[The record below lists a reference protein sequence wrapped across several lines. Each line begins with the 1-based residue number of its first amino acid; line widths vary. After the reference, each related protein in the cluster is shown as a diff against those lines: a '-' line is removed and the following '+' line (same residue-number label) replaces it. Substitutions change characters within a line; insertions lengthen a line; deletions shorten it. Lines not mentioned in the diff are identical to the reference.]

1 MNKIVLL
8 IFITLEIFSQEKI
21 DLNFVNTGSNMTVA
35 ILNTSDTLVNFG
47 DTLAVFYDFSINEK
61 KCGGFVIWNNDRVAL
76 TVWGYDNTSELK
88 DGFLNNEEYLPIY
101 HIKDGLIRKKLEPVF
116 MAGSKFYFHNGISVI
131 ENLK

>member
-35 ILNTSDTLVNFG
+35 ILNTSDTLINFG

-61 KCGGFVIWNNDRVAL
+61 NVEDLLFGIM
-76 TVWGYDNTSELK
+76 TEL
-88 DGFLNNEEYLPIY
+88 L
-101 HIKDGLIRKKLEPVF
+101 
-116 MAGSKFYFHNGISVI
+116 
-131 ENLK
+131 